1 MRNICLIFLFSF
13 LSCLCVFGQEIS
25 NARWISTDT
34 TVGNVQVIAYWNKG
48 EKMKYR
54 GIKTTKQY
62 QGDSLMSEKTEF
74 DAIVQFEVSDST
86 ANSYGMTYRM
96 LENLRETSKDPK
108 ISFEDLNIT
117 DDDLILRYTTDTNG
131 TLERYTNR
139 DTVES
144 KLGTLMAVLT
154 KETQS
159 KMNIKSE
166 AERKA
171 IADVVSKLANGKTLF
186 ANLYEPFISQFH
198 NLMGYRTGLNDT
210 LNYQETILHSI
221 TEKNIQFDCY
231 VFVSSLDS
239 LGEARFDLEKFADMK
254 DFGKDYVAFLQ
265 KTREANGLQK
275 DLATDADVA
284 GLDMKMETYV
294 TTYIDLDSG
303 WPTYLKITRSVG
315 TTPAN
320 AKQTS
325 YKDEVWI
332 LTNDLES
339 K

>member
-13 LSCLCVFGQEIS
+13 LSCLCAFGQEIS

-34 TVGNVQVIAYWNKG
+34 TVGSVQVIAYWNKG

-62 QGDSLMSEKTEF
+62 EGDSLMSEKTEF

-86 ANSYGMTYRM
+86 ADSYDMTYTM
-96 LENLRETSKDPK
+96 LKNLRDTSNDPK

-117 DDDLILRYTTDTNG
+117 DDDLILKYTTDANG
-131 TLERYTNR
+131 ALQRYTNR
-139 DTVES
+139 DAVER
-144 KLGTLMAVLT
+144 KLDTLMAVLT
-154 KETQS
+154 KESQA

-171 IADVVSKLANGKTLF
+171 VADLVSQLANGKTLF
-186 ANLYEPFISQFH
+186 GSLYEPFVSQFH
-198 NLMGYRTGLNDT
+198 NLMGYQSGLNDT
-210 LNYQETILHSI
+210 LNYQETVLHPI
-221 TEKNIQFDCY
+221 TKKNIQFDCY
-231 VFVSSLDS
+231 AYLSSLDS

-254 DFGKDYVAFLQ
+254 DFAKDYVTFLQ
-265 KTREANGLQK
+265 KTREANGMQK
-275 DLATDADVA
+275 ELAADGDVA
-284 GLDMKMETYV
+284 GLDMKMEAYI

-303 WPTYLKITRSVG
+303 WPTYLKITRSIG

-320 AKQTS
+320 GKQTH